1 MRIKSIIRGL
11 KLSLLCSVA
20 LFSLTD
26 ANAQQE
32 PLYTQYMFNTISVN
46 PGYTGTRNALNM
58 VFLSRLQWVGLEGAP
73 RTNTFSM
80 HTPILN
86 QKMGVGFSVVD
97 DNIGPVHNSYI
108 AVDYAYKINLSSDI
122 ILSMGLK
129 GGIYNYYAGLQ
140 DVFLGNPNVDP
151 SFYGNLEQKLQPNAG
166 VGFYLYSNKYYAGF
180 SVPSIIEATL
190 SDYQESGTT
199 PNSLKRHYFIM
210 GGYVFDLGTEW
221 KFKPAFI
228 EKIVTGAPISTD
240 LTAHFIYHN
249 TYWMGMTYRVGD
261 AISLLLEL
269 QVTRQLLVGYSY
281 DYTLSNIS
289 SYSNGSHEII
299 ISYDFDGFVKDK
311 VKSPRFF

>member
-1 MRIKSIIRGL
+1 MRIKSIFKSL
-11 KLSLLCSVA
+11 KALLVFGAIFLGS
-20 LFSLTD
+20 SHIK
-26 ANAQQE
+26 AQQE

-58 VFLSRLQWVGLEGAP
+58 VFLSRLQWVGLDGAP
-73 RTNTFSM
+73 KTNTFSM
-80 HTPILN
+80 HTPIAN
-86 QKMGVGFSVVD
+86 NKMGVGFSVVAD
-97 DNIGPVHNSYI
+97 DIGPVRNSYL
-108 AVDYAYKINLSSDI
+108 AVDYAYKVNVTSDI

-129 GGIYNYYAGLQ
+129 GGIFNYYAGLQ
-140 DVFLGNPNVDP
+140 DVFLGNPNADP

-180 SVPSIIEATL
+180 SIPSIIEASL

-228 EKIVTGAPISTD
+228 EKVVTGAPLSTD
-240 LTAHFIYHN
+240 LTAHFIYQN

-289 SYSNGSHEII
+289 SYSNGSHEIV
-299 ISYDFDGFVKDK
+299 ISYDFDGFMKSK